1 MELLQGILVTFMMQQ
16 YWDLQIGVSS
26 QQRLQWVGIDNSGN
40 GWGVVQSLLANTV
53 ESPSCSWD
61 VWNGER
67 NPNSLL
73 LKCRLHEWGTSCFLQ
88 FSQYSA
94 SIPGCSD
101 WAELQSCSAYDP
113 FQVRCCTHLIVPQN
127 PYLSLPHIDSKYFYY
142 DDA

>member
-40 GWGVVQSLLANTV
+40 GWDVVRSLQANTG

-67 NPNSLL
+67 NPNGLFL
-73 LKCRLHEWGTSCFLQ
+73 QRRLHEWGTSCFLQ

-101 WAELQSCSAYDP
+101 WAELQSCSAYNP
-113 FQVRCCTHLIVPQN
+113 FQVRCCTHLTVPQN
-127 PYLSLPHIDSKYFYY
+127 PYVSLPHIDSKYLYY
-142 DDA
+142 YNV